1 MIYLDNAA
9 SMPVRPEALK
19 AAMPFLTENCA
30 NPSSLHSLGMDAS
43 MAIITAREQC
53 AAALN
58 CEPDEI
64 IFTSGGTE
72 SNNTAIFS
80 AAFSGGKRKIITS
93 AIEHASVLMPCSE
106 IERRGFEVIKL
117 PPNGEGVISAL
128 DLERVIDDNT
138 ALVSVMTA
146 NNEIGTLQPIYEIA
160 ELCHKRRVLFHTDAV
175 QAVGNVAVDLGELKA
190 DYLSVSGHKL
200 GGFKGSGLLFAR
212 RDAPVTPLVFGGGQ
226 ERGLRSGTENTAG
239 IVSLGAAI
247 ESACRKIPEKQQK
260 ISALRNTLLDNLM
273 NISNSHLNGSRTNR
287 LAGNV
292 NISFD
297 GVESEPLVLTLDL
310 MGVCASAGSACSAGK
325 EKRSHV
331 LEAMGLPESRSGGA
345 LRLTLSEYNT
355 EAEIQQAA
363 QIIKECVEK
372 LRGER

>member
-175 QAVGNVAVDLGELKA
+175 QAVGNVAVDLEELKA